1 MPKISVFDPQIG
13 IICELIY
20 QQNTVHTPV
29 YNKNIDLSNKID
41 EGEQCKQV
49 GSLLQTA
56 GQVAWQH
63 VQADIHRVSGH
74 CY

>member
-1 MPKISVFDPQIG
+1 MTITYAHKV
-13 IICELIY
+13 CT
-20 QQNTVHTPV
+20 NV
-29 YNKNIDLSNKID
+29 YNKNLVKNLPNKID